1 MPANTPTRYRL
12 DVPLLGWLLLPPVLR
27 RPRLMA
33 WITALLSPVGHL
45 YQRFLSYRLDTLRE
59 LSYNGQTAL
68 LEKALNDKLDPNL
81 RRIVIRNSSVY
92 LDPLYINFKREAQPP
107 VYATSKKEGRPLY
120 PHRASEFAGQVGFT
134 VYAPGLN
141 AKDYQLNIL
150 IQRFKIALVSY
161 RILYVPAPPK

>member
-1 MPANTPTRYRL
+1 MPANTPTRFRL
-12 DVPLLGWLLLPPVLR
+12 DVPRLGWLLLPSLLR
-27 RPRLMA
+27 KPRMVA
-33 WITALLSPVGHL
+33 WITSLLSPVDYL
-45 YQRFLSYRLDTLRE
+45 YQQFLSYRLATLQE
-59 LSYNGQTAL
+59 LAYNGQTAL

-81 RRIVIRNSSVY
+81 RRIVIRNSTVY

-107 VYATSKKEGRPLY
+107 IYATSRAAGRPLY
-120 PHRASEFAGQVGFT
+120 PHQASEFANQVGFT

-141 AKDYQLNIL
+141 DKDYQLNIL

>member
-1 MPANTPTRYRL
+1 MSASTPTRYRL
-12 DVPLLGWLLLPPVLR
+12 DVPRLGWLLLPSLLR
-27 RPRLMA
+27 RPRLVA
-33 WITALLSPVGHL
+33 WVTSLLSPVDYL
-45 YQRFLSYRLDTLRE
+45 YQQFLSYRLDTLCE

-81 RRIVIRNSSVY
+81 RRIVIRNSAVY
-92 LDPLYINFKREAQPP
+92 LDSLYLNFKREAQPP
-107 VYATSKKEGRPLY
+107 VYATSRSEGRPLY

-150 IQRFKIALVSY
+150 IRRFKIALVSY